1 MSDLRSLP
9 KFSFG
14 GSEKYIKDNLD
25 KIRGGTADKHMKNST
40 VNEKS
45 CALHSEKGHILR
57 ITIKTDGSTADITS
71 NVKYSMAKQNAGC
84 VKISFADLNKPGE
97 CNFIFYLKDL

>member
-1 MSDLRSLP
+1 MSDLRSLS

-14 GSEKYIKDNLD
+14 DIEKYIKDNLD
-25 KIRGGTADKHMKNST
+25 KICGGTAGKHMKNSM

-45 CALHSEKGHILR
+45 YALHSEKGHILR
-57 ITIKTDGSTADITS
+57 IIVKTDGSTADITS
-71 NVKYSMAKQNAGC
+71 NVKHNMAKQNAYC
-84 VKISFADLNKPGE
+84 VKINFADLNKPGE